1 MMASTATALPVMVF
15 IGNIYTRGKPGD
27 YLGSYGEDFKPVTVP
42 DQGAY
47 RVLVRARHDKF
58 RREALGS
65 FSVLEG
71 DDWNGNR
78 LPDPFEKEY
87 DVDKPTGTPIS
98 MS

>member
-1 MMASTATALPVMVF
+1 MNGQHGDGAARDGF
-15 IGNIYTRGKPGD
+15 YGNIYTRVNQAIISVPT
-27 YLGSYGEDFKPVTVP
+27 GEDFKPVTV
-42 DQGAY
+42 QIRA
-47 RVLVRARHDKF
+47 LIACCVRARHDKF

-71 DDWNGNR
+71 DDLNGNR

-87 DVDKPTGTPIS
+87 DVDKPDGDPIS